1 MIEISN
7 LTKAYGS
14 KLALDHI
21 NLSVKRGEIVGLLG
35 PNGAGKSTTMN
46 ILTGY
51 ISYTSGSV
59 KIDGMDILEQPRQ
72 VKRKIGYLPE
82 QPPLYMDML
91 VREYLSFV
99 YDLKKVKNPD
109 KKEHLHKIAET
120 VRISDVMHRRIG
132 NLSKG
137 YKQRIGLAQ
146 ALIGNPEILILDEP
160 TVGLDPKQILEIR
173 NVIKDLGQDHTVILS
188 SHILSE
194 ISAVCERVI
203 IIDQGKTVA
212 EDTTEN
218 LSKNFST
225 KTKIMLRVS
234 GEKENIE
241 EVLKQIVGVK
251 NVTFLSAAEDG
262 SFDFEVETNVRIDA
276 EFNKQLFFTFA
287 EQGMPILM
295 QKELEAS
302 LEDIFLQLTAPK
314 QKQQE
319 EEEA

>member
-251 NVTFLSAAEDG
+251 NVTFLAAAEDG